1 MVLWIAF
8 NRANDSNSS
17 AIFFLRPSIDKEKGA
32 PIPVKKS
39 HWPRFRD
46 AFTMAAINSRRNRR
60 ALHAESRDA
69 DSAFVAKET
78 FTIRGKSTIRSISRE
93 EERYAIKSRHPGG
106 RIAPGFSLRE
116 RERGREIDQGQR
128 SGRRDLA
135 RLLKRVTWMI

>member
-1 MVLWIAF
+1 MIRIPRRF
-8 NRANDSNSS
+8 SS
-17 AIFFLRPSIDKEKGA
+17 FALPLIKRKVRSGGVTGHVSDG
-32 PIPVKKS
+32 
-39 HWPRFRD
+39 

>member
-1 MVLWIAF
+1 MIRIPRRF
-8 NRANDSNSS
+8 SS
-17 AIFFLRPSIDKEKGA
+17 FALPLIKRKVRSGGVTGHVSDG
-32 PIPVKKS
+32 
-39 HWPRFRD
+39 

-78 FTIRGKSTIRSISRE
+78 FTTRGKSTIRSISRE

>member
-17 AIFFLRPSIDKEKGA
+17 AIFFLRPSIDKEKSAVGR
-32 PIPVKKS
+32 S

-78 FTIRGKSTIRSISRE
+78 FTTRGKSTIRSISRK

-128 SGRRDLA
+128 SGTRDLA

>member
-1 MVLWIAF
+1 
-8 NRANDSNSS
+8 
-17 AIFFLRPSIDKEKGA
+17 
-32 PIPVKKS
+32 
-39 HWPRFRD
+39 
-46 AFTMAAINSRRNRR
+46 MAAINSRRNRR

-78 FTIRGKSTIRSISRE
+78 FTTRGKSTIRSISRE
-93 EERYAIKSRHPGG
+93 KERYAIKSRHPGG